1 MSALS
6 QTSSVRNATGEH
18 EHHLFGIRSG
28 ETGSRMA
35 RAHLCPRSPRALT
48 PARAAVVRRELPG
61 WVSPIDAQR
70 KQEVVTCARSV
81 IDALWPAL
89 KDAYMHE
96 VLESCVRRYDAMQ
109 SASTTPY
116 VCVQAAPIRDGF
128 DRRSARKG
136 RLQPGETI
144 DAAEEREGGASSHLL
159 QSRRVG

>member
-1 MSALS
+1 M
-6 QTSSVRNATGEH
+6 
-18 EHHLFGIRSG
+18 
-28 ETGSRMA
+28 
-35 RAHLCPRSPRALT
+35 
-48 PARAAVVRRELPG
+48 RRELPG

-136 RLQPGETI
+136 RLQPGEGFRRRAGTRRAI
-144 DAAEEREGGASSHLL
+144 LVDHARLGRDRHDLGLELAGRD
-159 QSRRVG
+159 SRGRLSQ

>member
-18 EHHLFGIRSG
+18 EHHLGAIRSRDG
-28 ETGSRMA
+28 NGSLGA
-35 RAHLCPRSPRALT
+35 ALCPRSPRALT

-144 DAAEEREGGASSHLL
+144 DAAEEREGGASSPSCAKLASL
-159 QSRRVG
+159 